1 MSKSTLRLQ
10 LSKIALLC
18 AGVALS
24 SAAAATTVTLN
35 PLITGAAP
43 TGSVAGGL
51 AGTWYKVQNDA
62 RFSNQVYTDET
73 GTTQAIGAYSWGTG
87 IWSTGDIPGIVSGS
101 NPYVTKTATSTGQVS
116 YANNIY
122 NNTQASGAYGVWG
135 EDYQRALAPIVG
147 GANGCPLQ
155 TEAQSLAHCGG
166 EFNYAA
172 VFSGYLYVGA
182 AGVYDF
188 GVFAD
193 DGFTFTLTG
202 LNASLGMAHETLAG
216 SSGRGLYELLAM
228 NGIDELYLEQG
239 YYGIDMTYFNRLE
252 AGVIDLGWRGPGATA
267 WTSIDEGNL
276 YNQVPEPT
284 SVALF
289 SAALLGLWGIR
300 RRGLSA
306 ARSAA

>member
-1 MSKSTLRLQ
+1 MSKSILRPH
-10 LSKIALLC
+10 LSRIALLC
-18 AGVALS
+18 AGVVLS

-35 PLITGAAP
+35 PLASGAAP
-43 TGSVAGGL
+43 GGGVAGGL
-51 AGTWYKVQNDA
+51 SSTWYKVQNDA
-62 RFSNQVYTDET
+62 RFSNQVYTDEN
-73 GTTQAIGAYSWGTG
+73 GTTQAIGAFKWGTG
-87 IWSTGDIPGIVSGS
+87 IWSTSDISGIASGS
-101 NPYVTKTATSTGQVS
+101 NPYVTKTATSTGKVS

-122 NNTQASGAYGVWG
+122 NNTEATGSYGAWG
-135 EDYQRALAPIVG
+135 EDYQRTLAPIVG
-147 GANGCPLQ
+147 GANGCPLE
-155 TEAQSLAHCGG
+155 TEALSLANCGG

-193 DGFTFTLTG
+193 DGFSFTLTG
-202 LNASLGMAHETLAG
+202 LNASIGMEHNTVAG

-267 WTSIDEGNL
+267 WTTIGEGDL
-276 YNQVPEPT
+276 YNQVPEPAT
-284 SVALF
+284 LALF
-289 SAALLGLWGIR
+289 SAALMGLWGMR
-300 RRGLSA
+300 RRSLSTIRNRA
-306 ARSAA
+306 